1 MGISEKNAKMI
12 VLLDKWLA
20 DKTGY
25 DQRVWPT
32 IRRFLDAKHPPLVHG
47 GSQTTW
53 IAVVVVAAILGV
65 GLIALFH
72 LIFSP
77 PPEVLGVLDSAGGLV
92 LWGPI

>member
-1 MGISEKNAKMI
+1 MSISEKNAKAI
-12 VLLDKWLA
+12 ALLDKWLA
-20 DKTGY
+20 DKPGY
-25 DQRVWPT
+25 DERVWPT

-72 LIFSP
+72 LVFPSSI
-77 PPEVLGVLDSAGGLV
+77 EVSGAVGCAGGLV
-92 LWGPI
+92 LWGLP